1 MSPRNFKFS
10 QPLATRYKKIAPQKK
25 YLWEGGAGG
34 YISWRIRIQ
43 NQKVVRIGDQK
54 WEMVEITI
62 GIIFFVLDSYSLF
75 FIYVRNF
82 QVPPEK
88 NYPHPKYQLPPKIA
102 ISTKYLLYKPS
113 ENGSIPPLPFITQ
126 EGGCEI
132 WNPSGYVTGF
142 PGLKPRFYFLLYD
155 FFGLD
160 WMTFYDH
167 FMIFQHFQ
175 WPNHNH
181 IRYNI
186 VPQRQVFDRGGD
198 EKYYS
203 YSITMYNH
211 VSKLYIIM
219 FNFNLMQTVQSSQ
232 RSSEF
237 TKNCRHLFFFARQSL
252 FPFLQF
258 L

>member
-1 MSPRNFKFS
+1 MYGIFKSHLKKITPTQSTNYHPKLQFHLSTYYINLLKMAQSPLSPSSPRRGGFK
-10 QPLATRYKKIAPQKK
+10 
-25 YLWEGGAGG
+25 
-34 YISWRIRIQ
+34 
-43 NQKVVRIGDQK
+43 
-54 WEMVEITI
+54 
-62 GIIFFVLDSYSLF
+62 
-75 FIYVRNF
+75 
-82 QVPPEK
+82 
-88 NYPHPKYQLPPKIA
+88 
-102 ISTKYLLYKPS
+102 
-113 ENGSIPPLPFITQ
+113 
-126 EGGCEI
+126 I